1 LEFVVDWSLWSQEAV
16 AAVADLNDRWV
27 DEYQLKGA
35 RYFWNLDEG
44 HITFHVG
51 ERAVEATICFVGSA
65 ADSVFRWGW
74 ADETIP
80 ASVTRELDRLRMFG
94 EENDLPLLT
103 TTELN
108 GGSAQGNECVA
119 IAARVLGSDGVFID
133 QDGDVTV
140 FFALSRFRAAPA
152 GVVG

>member
-27 DEYQLKGA
+27 NEYQLSGA

-44 HITFHVG
+44 RITFHVG
-51 ERAVEATICFVGSA
+51 ERAVEARICVVGSV
-65 ADSVFRWGW
+65 ADGVFQWGW
-74 ADETIP
+74 ADESMP
-80 ASVTRELDRLRMFG
+80 VSVTRELDRLRAFG

-103 TTELN
+103 TPEFP
-108 GGSAQGNECVA
+108 GGSAQGKECVA

-133 QDGDVTV
+133 QDGDVMV
-140 FFALSRFRAAPA
+140 FFALSGFEAVST